1 MTDASN
7 RGTLVVHLAAGQ
19 GTRLRPLTNDRPKPL
34 VELGGTSMLERNV
47 ETLADAGVEEQ
58 LVVTGYRAD
67 QIRALGYETVHND
80 RYDETDMVYSLFRA
94 REAFTSGRDLL
105 ISYGDIVYEQRLV
118 DALLSCDAPLC
129 VVVDEAWQS
138 LWEARF
144 SDPLDDAETLE
155 VTADGQIKQIGDEPT
170 SLDEVDAQYVG
181 LLKVRAD
188 HLDRFVRTYDE
199 LTTSADT
206 VDDTVTSGSNGTDTS
221 DNDDTTT
228 PDRDEDTATPDST
241 VGESDTPASVEMT
254 HFIQRLVDD
263 GWEVRAVPVSGG
275 WVEVDTTEDL
285 ETYREWLDSGVM
297 ADRRDLSL

>member
-7 RGTLVVHLAAGQ
+7 RGTLAVHLAAGQ

-118 DALLSCDAPLC
+118 ESLLSCDAPLC

-181 LLKVRAD
+181 LLKIRAD
-188 HLDRFVRTYDE
+188 HLGRFVRTYDE
-199 LTTSADT
+199 LTASADA
-206 VDDTVTSGSNGTDTS
+206 VDDAVTS
-221 DNDDTTT
+221 DNDDTT
-228 PDRDEDTATPDST
+228 APDSG
-241 VGESDTPASVEMT
+241 VEESDTPARVEMT
-254 HFIQRLVDD
+254 HFVQRLVND

-297 ADRRDLSL
+297 ADRRDLDL